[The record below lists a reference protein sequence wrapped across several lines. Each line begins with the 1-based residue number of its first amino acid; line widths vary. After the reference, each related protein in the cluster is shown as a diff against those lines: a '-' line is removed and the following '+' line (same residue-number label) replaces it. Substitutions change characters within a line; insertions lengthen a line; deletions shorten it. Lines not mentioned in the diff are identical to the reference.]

1 MTSRKNVGDVRHLVV
16 FRVMIEVC
24 DTGLTDDQYGDLLEY
39 LKHDEVLWS
48 DENKNDFYNVATKLA
63 KKWIEKFDD
72 GDFNKEVKVMV
83 FGDDQFKFNEEDIN
97 IVFPEDMSEFKFFVS
112 DGKSTSK
119 LLGKHHEMSS
129 MSDDLSEYFDTNGG
143 VLVLHVD
150 ESNVFGLKD
159 GDVIKSV
166 DDNDVSSPKDVVKY
180 LIKAEDQEKI
190 KLKVVRHKKNKTL
203 KYNK

>member
-1 MTSRKNVGDVRHLVV
+1 M
-16 FRVMIEVC
+16 
-24 DTGLTDDQYGDLLEY
+24 
-39 LKHDEVLWS
+39 LKDKDEH
-48 DENKNDFYNVATKLA
+48 F
-63 KKWIEKFDD
+63 KWIEKFDD